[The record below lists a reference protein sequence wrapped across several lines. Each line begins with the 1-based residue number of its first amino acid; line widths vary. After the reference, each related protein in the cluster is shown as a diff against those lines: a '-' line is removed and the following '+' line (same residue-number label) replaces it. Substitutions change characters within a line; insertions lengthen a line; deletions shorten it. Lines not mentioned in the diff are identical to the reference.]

1 MPAAIQLEPGS
12 GDLAAQLAALGFQPR
27 CSDVIMKETVG
38 GAVLATYGETVAGDF
53 SVGIYYRL
61 AATGRGELVGTA
73 AVRVLADRVS
83 ALGSRFSL
91 PQLDGSESGAC
102 APRGVCGFSANLA
115 GDCSGV
121 VDASG
126 RPAFA
131 RCGLVA
137 AGDAVRVAV
146 RLRDRY
152 GNPSVI
158 GQEALAAWV
167 EHDPGSGDALFPT
180 LQPRPIRAGL
190 ATPLSRLSAE
200 CFRLG
205 PRFEPCNDGSCVP
218 AGQLCSERGQEE
230 YLQVFSAVLLAA
242 GNHTLYAAIAAE
254 TSGPLANASLV
265 RRERVSVA
273 SAAMHIDAGGTRVR
287 VLFTGA
293 TNRARMGRG
302 GSGCGALGLA
312 AQNGAGAAVAGAA
325 GESPVCIWRSTATLD
340 IYLAGFSGEDMLA
353 PGHTLLLTSD
363 LLLTADE
370 NSEVCGQEC
379 AAVVAAP
386 ASVPVPVLRIV
397 APELVSGCDSFVL
410 DTTAS
415 LNTAGVCCLA

>member
-1 MPAAIQLEPGS
+1 M
-12 GDLAAQLAALGFQPR
+12 
-27 CSDVIMKETVG
+27 
-38 GAVLATYGETVAGDF
+38 
-53 SVGIYYRL
+53 
-61 AATGRGELVGTA
+61 
-73 AVRVLADRVS
+73 
-83 ALGSRFSL
+83 
-91 PQLDGSESGAC
+91 
-102 APRGVCGFSANLA
+102 
-115 GDCSGV
+115 
-121 VDASG
+121 
-126 RPAFA
+126 
-131 RCGLVA
+131 
-137 AGDAVRVAV
+137 
-146 RLRDRY
+146 
-152 GNPSVI
+152 
-158 GQEALAAWV
+158 
-167 EHDPGSGDALFPT
+167 
-180 LQPRPIRAGL
+180 
-190 ATPLSRLSAE
+190 
-200 CFRLG
+200 
-205 PRFEPCNDGSCVP
+205 
-218 AGQLCSERGQEE
+218 
-230 YLQVFSAVLLAA
+230 
-242 GNHTLYAAIAAE
+242 AAE

-312 AQNGAGAAVAGAA
+312 AQDGAGSAVAGAA

-415 LNTAGVCCLA
+415 LNTAGACCPA